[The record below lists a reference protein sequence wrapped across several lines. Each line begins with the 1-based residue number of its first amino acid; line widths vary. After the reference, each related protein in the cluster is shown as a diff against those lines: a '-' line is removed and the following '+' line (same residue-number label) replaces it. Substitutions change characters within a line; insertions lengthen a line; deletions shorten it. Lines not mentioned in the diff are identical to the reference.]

1 MVCEQILLA
10 MRTYQIQNAV
20 TRMCITNTQFYL
32 DCVKQNHP
40 ELKAKA
46 LAVIVLAKDRAVVH
60 MVVKIGNKIIDP
72 SYDISSLTDAL
83 YFNSYVTFKK
93 ASKSLPIVYEN
104 ENGEKWF
111 LNAFMEFID
120 FARQMNNGA
129 LLVVDKEYYDGQA
142 DYIKDVCDGV
152 ANY

>member
-1 MVCEQILLA
+1 MVCEQILHA
-10 MRTYQIQNAV
+10 MRTYQMQHTI

-40 ELKAKA
+40 ELRAKA
-46 LAVIVLAKDRAVVH
+46 LAVIVLAEDKAVVH
-60 MVVKIGNKIIDP
+60 LVVKIGNKIIDP
-72 SYDISSLTDAL
+72 SYDINSLNDAL

-104 ENGEKWF
+104 ENDEKWF

-120 FARQMNNGA
+120 FAREMNNGQ
-129 LLVVDKEYYDGQA
+129 LLVVNKEYYDAQA
-142 DYIKDVCDGV
+142 DYIKEVCDGI